1 MTVAPYILGNYAS
14 HGEPHMLVFPD
25 SEELFRVALGVMLLE
40 VTGGTVPGFTKVPNP
55 RPTEFFVVRRVGG
68 SRRDLVTDVPVLQVE
83 VWAKTES
90 RADRL
95 SQVIRSLMQW
105 FTEVN
110 GYAINGTEE
119 VTAPV
124 SFPDGSQHERYT
136 ASYAPAVRGRETI
149 ALT

>member
-1 MTVAPYILGNYAS
+1 VVFVQGNYAPVGGPS
-14 HGEPHMLVFPD
+14 LLVLPD
-25 SEELFRVALGVMLLE
+25 SEELFRVVLGVMLLE
-40 VTGGTVPGFTKVPNP
+40 VTGDTVPGFTKVPNP
-55 RPTEFFVVRRVGG
+55 RPAEFFVVRRVGG

-83 VWAKTES
+83 VWAKKES

-105 FTEVN
+105 FVEVN
-110 GYAINGTEE
+110 GFAINGTEE

-149 ALT
+149 ALA

>member
-1 MTVAPYILGNYAS
+1 MDLV
-14 HGEPHMLVFPD
+14 VFPD
-25 SEELFRVALGVMLLE
+25 SEELFRVSLALLLQE
-40 VTGGTVPGFTKVPNP
+40 VTGSTVPAYTKVPNP
-55 RPTEFFVVRRVGG
+55 RPNEFLVVRRVGG

-95 SQVIRSLMQW
+95 SQVVRSLMQW
-105 FTEVN
+105 FTEIN